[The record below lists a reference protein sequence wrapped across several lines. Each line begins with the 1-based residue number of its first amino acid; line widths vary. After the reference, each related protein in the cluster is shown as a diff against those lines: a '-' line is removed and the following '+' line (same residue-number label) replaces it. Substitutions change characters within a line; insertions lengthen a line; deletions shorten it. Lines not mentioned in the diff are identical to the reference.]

1 MNWVKIRDEFDSY
14 FSKSECFMR
23 SQKKK
28 NREDWLLV
36 MLPMDDD

>member
-28 NREDWLLV
+28 IEKIGF
-36 MLPMDDD
+36 